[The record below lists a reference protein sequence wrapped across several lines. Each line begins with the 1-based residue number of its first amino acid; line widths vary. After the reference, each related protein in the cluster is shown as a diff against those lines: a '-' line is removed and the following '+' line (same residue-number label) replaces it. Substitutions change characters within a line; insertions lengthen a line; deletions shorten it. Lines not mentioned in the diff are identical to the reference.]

1 MNSMPSSRRGFL
13 PSVFG
18 AALTGLATA
27 TLLVGAGA
35 ATAAEIRTPIVSG
48 LKWRSGSYPTGFPC
62 LARLR
67 NRALDVIA
75 TFVPDNQGFA
85 GMVAFTANAYWR
97 GQARKAPLVVVG
109 LPLLTKDT
117 RGQFARCAA
126 GKFDA
131 SWRQIGTNLKAAG
144 AKGMVVRLGWEAN
157 IGSDSHPWGVDSP
170 DQVASYKACWR
181 RAATQ
186 LKATAPGVLLEWTN
200 AKKTSNT
207 ALKVLAMYPGDDVVD
222 LWGVHY
228 YDSGPLKNTQA
239 IWDKYYNITYNG
251 GPWGLGTWL
260 AAAKQHGKKLAVS
273 EYGVWQ
279 QGTLTA
285 AQADDPVYVDNMY
298 RFFKTNA
305 ADIAY
310 ESYFNAKPDDHALCN
325 ADGTPTNYPNAAAMY
340 QADWRLGQ

>member
-1 MNSMPSSRRGFL
+1 MTVLRSSHRDFSTGRT
-13 PSVFG
+13 G
-18 AALTGLATA
+18 ATLAGLAAA
-27 TLLVGAGA
+27 TLLVGADA
-35 ATAAEIRTPIVSG
+35 AAAAEIGTPVLSG
-48 LKWRSGSYPTGFPC
+48 LAWRSGSVPGGFSC
-62 LARLR
+62 LAQLR
-67 NRALDVIA
+67 SRALDAIV
-75 TFVPDNQGFA
+75 TFVPNDQGFA
-85 GMVAFTANAYWR
+85 GMAAFTANAYWR
-97 GQARKAPLVVVG
+97 GQVRKAPLAVVS
-109 LPLLTKDT
+109 LPLLTDDT
-117 RGQFARCAA
+117 QGQFGPCAA
-126 GKFDA
+126 GAFDA
-131 SWRQIGTNLKAAG
+131 SWRQIGTNLNAAG
-144 AKGMVVRLGWEAN
+144 AQGMVVRLGWEAN
-157 IGSDSHPWGVDSP
+157 IGSGSHPWGVDSP

-186 LKATAPGVLLEWTN
+186 LKATAPGTLLEWTN

-207 ALKVLAMYPGDDVVD
+207 ALNVLAMYPGDDVVD

-228 YDSGPLKNTQA
+228 YDSGPLKSTQA

-279 QGTLTA
+279 RDALTA
-285 AQADDPVYVDNMY
+285 AQADDPVYIDNMY

-325 ADGTPTNYPNAAAMY
+325 ADGTPTAYPNAAAMY
-340 QADWRLGQ
+340 QADWSLGQ

>member
-97 GQARKAPLVVVG
+97 GQ
-109 LPLLTKDT
+109 
-117 RGQFARCAA
+117 
-126 GKFDA
+126 
-131 SWRQIGTNLKAAG
+131 IGINLKAAG

-157 IGSDSHPWGVDSP
+157 IGSDSHPWGVDTP

-186 LKATAPGVLLEWTN
+186 LKATAPGTLLEWTN

-207 ALKVLAMYPGDDVVD
+207 ALNVLAMYPGDDVVD

-228 YDSGPLKNTQA
+228 YDVGPIKNTQA
-239 IWDKYYNITYNG
+239 IWDRYYNITYNG

-279 QGTLTA
+279 RDGLSA
-285 AQADDPVYVDNMY
+285 AQADNPVYIDNMH
-298 RFFKTNA
+298 RFFKANA
-305 ADIAY
+305 ADLAY
-310 ESYFNAKPDDHALCN
+310 ESYFNKIPGEHMLCN
-325 ADGTPTNYPNAAAMY
+325 ADGARTRYPNSAATY
-340 QADWRLGQ
+340 GDNWRRG